1 MVQNS
6 IGALREAA
14 LAILNAR
21 IDCARDAMDAAATRV
36 TATKPTTAENP
47 APARV
52 TRALGGLCP
61 GDLCV
66 AWAGLVVAVA
76 SLCAENVPVEHRTRA
91 GWSCGADPPSASRT

>member
-1 MVQNS
+1 M
-6 IGALREAA
+6 LRQAA

-52 TRALGGLCP
+52 TRALGGLF
-61 GDLCV
+61 L
-66 AWAGLVVAVA
+66 AIFALLGLGSVGRVV
-76 SLCAENVPVEHRTRA
+76 SLCAENVPTEHRTPRRLELR
-91 GWSCGADPPSASRT
+91 C